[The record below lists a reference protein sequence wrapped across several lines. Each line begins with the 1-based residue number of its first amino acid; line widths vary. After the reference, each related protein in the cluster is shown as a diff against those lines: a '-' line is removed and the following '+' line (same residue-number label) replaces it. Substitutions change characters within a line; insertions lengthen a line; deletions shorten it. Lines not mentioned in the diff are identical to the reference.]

1 MNLVKEIVMLYECNQ
16 RNTLS
21 TPQYSGPFRMR
32 EVLKNFS
39 TEQSLIPV
47 KEVFVYDYS
56 EIRIMPD
63 SETDQPL
70 IHYWLHSWL

>member
-1 MNLVKEIVMLYECNQ
+1 M
-16 RNTLS
+16 RDTL
-21 TPQYSGPFRMR
+21 
-32 EVLKNFS
+32 KKFS
-39 TEQSLIPV
+39 TKQSLIPV

-63 SETDQPL
+63 RESGQPL